1 MITGQLW
8 EIILAILKCYCLCQL
23 ARYVLSGFLLIASLY
38 VFIFTEMSTYQPSSS
53 YSGSIQEVLD
63 TSTETGW
70 NTSLTNLLVASPSS
84 ESHGLTH
91 SCTNCGK
98 AYLWRTNL
106 IRHMKL
112 ECGKVPQQQCPYCPY
127 ISNHKSNVK
136 KHIHRLH
143 KNMPNI

>member
-1 MITGQLW
+1 
-8 EIILAILKCYCLCQL
+8 
-23 ARYVLSGFLLIASLY
+23 
-38 VFIFTEMSTYQPSSS
+38 MSTYQPSSS
-53 YSGSIQEVLD
+53 YSGSIREVLD
-63 TSTETGW
+63 TSAETGW
-70 NTSLTNLLVASPSS
+70 NTSFTNLLLASASV

-98 AYLWRTNL
+98 AYLWKTNL

-136 KHIHRLH
+136 KHIYRLH
-143 KNMPNI
+143 KDMPNI

>member
-1 MITGQLW
+1 LQIITAQLW
-8 EIILAILKCYCLCQL
+8 GIILTVLKCYCLCQL
-23 ARYVLSGFLLIASLY
+23 ARYLHSRFILIASLF
-38 VFIFTEMSTYQPSSS
+38 VFIFTEMPSC
-53 YSGSIQEVLD
+53 YSGSIKEVLD
-63 TSTETGW
+63 TSTETVW
-70 NTSLTNLLVASPSS
+70 NTSFTNLLLSSASS
-84 ESHGLTH
+84 ESQGLTH